1 MNIELPGI
9 SEQQRFVFE
18 QSSKA
23 AILQIKENLKAR
35 VLPPQAEIDESL
47 YDNKHLLT
55 EAQGWAPPHADVV
68 GAYFRHFQ
76 QNFPEYKT
84 DVKLTKFLGLSSDRR
99 VRAFKDGSKTVP
111 YGVWRK
117 FLVVTG
123 RAPQEVIPVLAFMG

>member
-1 MNIELPGI
+1 MKIDLPGI
-9 SEQQRFVFE
+9 GDQQRFVFE
-18 QSSKA
+18 ESAKE
-23 AILQIKENLKAR
+23 AISQIKENLKAP
-35 VLPPQAEIDESL
+35 VLPPQAEIDEGL

-84 DVKLTKFLGLSSDRR
+84 DVKLTEFLGLSSDRR

-123 RAPQEVIPVLAFMG
+123 RAPQEIIPVLAFMG